1 LEKNYLSERFSDNI
15 LRAVLTSG
23 IGAAVLGLS
32 RHFSSARTDGWV
44 DVNPFTITLPRLESE
59 FHGYRIVQLSDFHIG
74 TWLNRARLEEAIDL
88 VNCQSPDLVAITGD
102 FVMLEPELY
111 ANDLKT
117 LLSTLRPKDGTV
129 AILGNHDHWT
139 NPRLIRQ
146 VLRYAGILDLSNTF
160 YSLNRGKAQLHIA
173 GIDDYMEG
181 LDRLDL
187 VLEKLPATGSAILL
201 AHEPDFADISA
212 KSGRFDLQLSGH
224 THGGQVRIPYFKPPV
239 LPRLGRKYP
248 VGLYKVYDMF
258 QYTNRGLG
266 TSSFQVRLN
275 CRPEITVFTLHAP
288 IPSVSESDRL

>member
-1 LEKNYLSERFSDNI
+1 MSERFSDNI

-23 IGAAVLGLS
+23 IGATVLGLS
-32 RHFSSARTDGWV
+32 RHISSTRANGWV
-44 DVNPFTITLPRLESE
+44 DVNPLSLTLPRLASE
-59 FHGYRIVQLSDFHIG
+59 FHGYRIVQVSDFHIG
-74 TWLNRARLEEAIDL
+74 TWINRARLEEAIDL
-88 VNCQSPDLVAITGD
+88 VNGQSPDLVAITGD
-102 FVMLEPELY
+102 FVMVEPELY

-117 LLSTLRPKDGTV
+117 VLAMLRPKDGTV

-146 VLRYAGILDLSNTF
+146 VLRYAGIIDLTNTF
-160 YSLNRGKAQLHIA
+160 YSLSRGNAQLHIA

-187 VLEKLPATGSAILL
+187 VLERLPTTGSAILL

-212 KSGRFDLQLSGH
+212 SSGRFDLQLSGH
-224 THGGQVRIPYFKPPV
+224 THGGQVRIPYLKPPV

-248 VGLYKVYDMF
+248 VGLYKVDDMF

-266 TSSFQVRLN
+266 TSSFQLRLN
-275 CRPEITVFTLHAP
+275 CRPEITLFTLHAP
-288 IPSVSESDRL
+288 LPSVSKPDRL